1 MRIAFLTTEYPTETN
16 FDGGLSSYLQRTAQV
31 LVEKGHEVEI
41 FTRSRQR
48 KSQEHN
54 NHLVHQVPPRWPGG
68 FLYHRIPGSKVFAG
82 YQSVLKIAW
91 SLNQALEQR
100 HQDKS
105 FDVVQATNCRGCG
118 VVTAWRRR
126 IPLITRVSGIQPL
139 CDAADHLPPS
149 RETRQWDRLE
159 ARQLKL
165 SQSVYAPSYHSC
177 KLLEKR
183 YQVNAHVVEP
193 PVDTGHFSET
203 IHTCPDNL
211 PSEGYLLHFGTLSR
225 LKGTDRLIAVLPRL
239 FEIIPELRIVFIGR
253 GKQDPRGNH
262 YHDLIRQRCPQRASR
277 VTVLDAIPHREL
289 FRYVAH
295 ARLVA
300 LPSRIDNLPNTC
312 LESMA
317 LKRVVVATQDAS
329 FDQLI
334 NHQTNGFL
342 VPQDDEDTLLQ
353 QIQHAWN
360 LSGTE
365 RAEMGTAAHA
375 TLLRLAPERTIS
387 QLIDLFKDAAG
398 HFPATSGRFLATS
411 DSV

>member
-16 FDGGLSSYLQRTAQV
+16 FDGGLSSYLQRTAQL
-31 LVEKGHEVEI
+31 LVERGHEVEV

-48 KSQEHN
+48 TSLEHG
-54 NHLVHQVPPRWPGG
+54 NHLVHQVPSYWPGT
-68 FLYHRIPGSKVFAG
+68 FLYHRIPGRKFFAG
-82 YQSVLKIAW
+82 YHSVLKIAW
-91 SLNQALEQR
+91 SLNHALEHR
-100 HQDKS
+100 HRDKP

-118 VVTAWRRR
+118 VVAAWRRR

-139 CDAADHLPPS
+139 CDSADQLPPS
-149 RETRQWDRLE
+149 RQSRQWDQLE
-159 ARQLKL
+159 GYQLKK
-165 SQSVYAPSYHSC
+165 SYSVYAPSHYSS
-177 KLLEKR
+177 KLISKR
-183 YQVNAHVVEP
+183 YQVNAHAVEP

-203 IHTCPDNL
+203 VHTCPDNL

-239 FEIIPELRIVFIGR
+239 FEIIPEMRIVFIGR
-253 GKQDPRGNH
+253 GKQDTRGNH
-262 YHDLIRQRCPQRASR
+262 YHDLIRQRCPQHASR
-277 VTVLDAIPHREL
+277 ITVLDPIPHREL

-342 VPQDDEDTLLQ
+342 VPQDDEENLLRQ
-353 QIQHAWN
+353 LQTGWN
-360 LSGTE
+360 LSSTE
-365 RAEMGTAAHA
+365 RAQLGAAAHA
-375 TLLRLAPERTIS
+375 TLQRLAPERTIS
-387 QLIDLFKDAAG
+387 QLIDLFEVAAG
-398 HFPATSGRFLATS
+398 HFQSTSGRLLATS